1 MQIAKLCIHKTHY
14 LLTKIYLLQYLPTY
28 YLNLLISIYLSK
40 LMQYLPN
47 QLLKTAKKFLILI
60 LFLDFSSK
68 LLKNCPPQKFFPTAE
83 KSQTATISHPGQY
96 GIVGG
101 ILLELFSL
109 QMALVMTTSEISK
122 RPLTPFCYQNKTS
135 SETEQNK

>member
-1 MQIAKLCIHKTHY
+1 MSCIF
-14 LLTKIYLLQYLPTY
+14 TKIYLLQYLPIN

-47 QLLKTAKKFLILI
+47 QLLKTAKNFLILI

-68 LLKNCPPQKFFPTAE
+68 LLKNCPPQKKFPTTE
-83 KSQTATISHPGQY
+83 KSQTATISHPPGQY

-101 ILLELFSL
+101 ILLELFTL

-122 RPLTPFCYQNKTS
+122 RPLTPFCYQNKIS